1 MKPKILIECPLIP
14 ELFEAYL
21 TNDGLDIERQNEDGD
36 VPEESSNEVLHD
48 TMGAYADELDNL
60 LNEYLEIYNPEAPE
74 CRTVIDDEDQ
84 VAQVVDQII
93 SEIVELLPDAK
104 VVRINAETFNSIFVY
119 CESNDEEEEE
129 EDGSDS

>member
-21 TNDGLDIERQNEDGD
+21 NNDGLEIERQNEDGD
-36 VPEESSNEVLHD
+36 VPEESSNEVSHD
-48 TMGAYADELDNL
+48 SMGAYADELDIL
-60 LNEYLEIYNPEAPE
+60 LNGYLEIFNPEAPE
-74 CRTVIDDEDQ
+74 CRAAIEDDDQ
-84 VAQVVDQII
+84 VLRIVDQII

-119 CESNDEEEEE
+119 CEEGND
-129 EDGSDS
+129 DDDV